1 MNFMTS
7 CLITSWQIDGE
18 TMETGADFIL
28 FYFIFGL
35 QYHCRWWLQP
45 WNQKTPAPWK
55 KSYDQPRKHI
65 KKQRHYFANKCPS
78 SQTIVFPVVMYG
90 CKSWTIKKAE
100 SWRSDAFELWCW
112 RRFLRVPLTS
122 RKHNQS
128 ILIILNIHWEDWC
141 RRWNSSTLTTWCDE
155 LPHWK
160 RPWCWERLKTG
171 GEGNNRGWDGWMT
184 SPTQWTWMAQ
194 PNLMDMTLSKLQE
207 LGMDWEAWHATVH
220 GMAKSQT
227 QMSDWSEL
235 NWSG

>member
-1 MNFMTS
+1 MSQGSKKMMQKIPRWFKFPVFCWYFGAFS
-7 CLITSWQIDGE
+7 LKHFVRIIDGLNIVVLE
-18 TMETGADFIL
+18 
-28 FYFIFGL
+28 
-35 QYHCRWWLQP
+35 
-45 WNQKTPAPWK
+45 KTLESPLDSK
-55 KSYDQPRKHI
+55 EI
-65 KKQRHYFANKCPS
+65 K
-78 SQTIVFPVVMYG
+78 PVNLKG
-90 CKSWTIKKAE
+90 
-100 SWRSDAFELWCW
+100 
-112 RRFLRVPLTS
+112 
-122 RKHNQS
+122 NQS
-128 ILIILNIHWEDWC
+128 WVFIGRTEAEAPN
-141 RRWNSSTLTTWCDE
+141 TLTTWCDE